1 MRLHR
6 SSIVA
11 AALFCGVFSACQ
23 TGPSTKLVSAWQLPG
38 YVPMG
43 FKRVLVL
50 TYKPAVR
57 DAWRDDLCS
66 HTDFTGWVYA
76 DRDRPADPAARRCRP
91 WSRNWP
97 PPRASI

>member
-43 FKRVLVL
+43 FKRVLVICVTRDGGRRRTFEDAFSYNL
-50 TYKPAVR
+50 IGRGVTAVSSYTLIPENGQVPNEKLES
-57 DAWRDDLCS
+57 AI
-66 HTDFTGWVYA
+66 
-76 DRDRPADPAARRCRP
+76 
-91 WSRNWP
+91 
-97 PPRASI
+97 RA